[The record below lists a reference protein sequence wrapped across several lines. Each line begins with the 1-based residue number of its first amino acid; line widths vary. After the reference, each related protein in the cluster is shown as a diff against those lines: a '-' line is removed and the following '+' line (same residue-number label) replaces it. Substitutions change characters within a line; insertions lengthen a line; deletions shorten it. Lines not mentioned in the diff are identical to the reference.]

1 MSQEQ
6 NNQPVKSV
14 DVNRVVAHL
23 SRNFRAAITR
33 LDSKSDA
40 DKIKRHQ
47 IDFSYMIDEI
57 QRGPAYLAPKVIA
70 DANELIASMLIKS
83 N

>member
-6 NNQPVKSV
+6 TVQQVKAV

-23 SRNFRAAITR
+23 NRNFRAAISR
-33 LDSKSDA
+33 LDSKADA
-40 DKIKRHQ
+40 AKIKRHQ

-57 QRGPAYLAPKVIA
+57 QRGPSYLAPKIIA
-70 DANELIASMLIKS
+70 DANELIAALLINQK
-83 N
+83 